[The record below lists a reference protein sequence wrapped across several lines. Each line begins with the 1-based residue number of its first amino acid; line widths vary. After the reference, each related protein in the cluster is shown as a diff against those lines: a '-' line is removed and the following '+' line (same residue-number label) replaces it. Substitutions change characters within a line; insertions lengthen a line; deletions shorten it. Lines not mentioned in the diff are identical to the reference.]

1 MKSNTRI
8 LCLALC
14 LVLVLSMFT
23 ACGKK
28 QEPPEV
34 NPIIIYVTPEPT
46 ATPESAASPEPTASV
61 EPVVTPVPTATPAP
75 TDTPAPATPTPT
87 VAPSGPPTLTKSP
100 TDERLNEGGT
110 CLFVARADNATSLV
124 WHLVSPDGK
133 TDITYDMASSY
144 FSKLSISGGKET
156 TLRLSNV
163 PAGMNGWHVYCRF
176 SNNYGSVSSGQAI
189 VSVNPTPTPAPT
201 ATPKPTPAPTATP
214 VPVTPTP
221 APTPTPTPAPAP
233 QPDYAGRYYEPTASR
248 ASMTVTPDGGRYNVF
263 ISWSGSANEHS
274 EWTFT
279 GTFDSSGS
287 MYYTDGVMT
296 TIWYD
301 DDGIEHIDTEYSGGR
316 GSLSAEDGGLRWN
329 DYEGAGVSLLFV
341 K

>member
-1 MKSNTRI
+1 MKSSTRTFCMI
-8 LCLALC
+8 LC
-14 LVLVLSMFT
+14 LVLVLSMFA
-23 ACGKK
+23 ACGRK
-28 QEPPEV
+28 QQVPEV
-34 NPIIIYVTPEPT
+34 NPIIIYVTPAPA
-46 ATPESAASPEPTASV
+46 ATPEPAASSEPTASV
-61 EPVVTPVPTATPAP
+61 EPVVTPLPTATPVP

-110 CLFVARADNATSLV
+110 CLFVARADNATSLI

-144 FSKLSISGGKET
+144 FSQLSISGGKET

-214 VPVTPTP
+214 

-233 QPDYAGRYYEPTASR
+233 QPDYAGQYHDSIAGR
-248 ASMTVTPDGGRYNVF
+248 ASMTITPDGSRYNVF
-263 ISWSGSANEHS
+263 ISWSSSASEHS
-274 EWTFT
+274 EWSFT

-287 MYYTDGVMT
+287 MYYSDGVMT
-296 TIWYD
+296 NISYD
-301 DDGIEHIDTEYSGGR
+301 DDGIEHIETMYSGGS
-316 GSLSAEDGGLRWN
+316 GCLTAENGGLRWQ
-329 DYEGAGVSLLFV
+329 DFEGGSVSVLFV